1 MAARPGDYTHF
12 KSIVPL
18 NRVSIGTKQWRYY
31 DYGPK
36 SAPPLICLPGTAGTA
51 DVFYK
56 QILSLS
62 SKGYRVIAADAPQ
75 VWSHLEWVNSF
86 EQFLDTIAVHHVHIY
101 GTSLGGFLAQL
112 FAHYRPRRVKSLVL
126 SNTFVDTREF
136 AAATTWSSLINWT
149 PEFLLKRYILSGI
162 RDGPQEPLISDS
174 IDFIVTQLETL
185 SREELASRLTLNT
198 AVGAVG
204 QILVED
210 SAITV
215 MDTNDYCAIPQS
227 LRDEVGSRYPGA
239 RKAVLKT
246 GGDFPFLS
254 RADEVNLHLQLHL
267 RRVGVEGIVVSRG
280 PASKDRSGDSARGE
294 GGIDSAQQP
303 NQGMPPARGGGS
315 GEGSSP
321 SSSSSSTYEVN
332 GQQVML
338 DVERAW
344 NLKKCSWSMTEWS
357 CVESVDIG
365 FWLCLLPLC
374 RVVSHANT
382 LVTILPLIT
391 CVWTV
396 SREWYL
402 LIVVCSLL
410 LKYPYSPPQ
419 DSTCLLLYKLKISS
433 RCVY

>member
-1 MAARPGDYTHF
+1 MASRPGDYTHF

-18 NRVSIGTKQWRYY
+18 NRVSIGTKLWRYY
-31 DYGPK
+31 DHGPK

-62 SKGYRVIAADAPQ
+62 SKGYRVIAADAPP
-75 VWSHLEWVNSF
+75 VWSHQEWVNSF
-86 EQFLDTIAVHHVHIY
+86 EKFLDTIAVHHVHIY

-126 SNTFVDTREF
+126 SNTFLDTREF

-174 IDFIVTQLETL
+174 IDFIVMQLETL

-198 AVGAVG
+198 AVGAIG

-254 RADEVNLHLQLHL
+254 RPDEVNLHLQLHL
-267 RRVGVEGIVVSRG
+267 RRVGVEGIAVSRG
-280 PASKDRSGDSARGE
+280 PASKDRSGDSARGD
-294 GGIDSAQQP
+294 GGIDSPQQP
-303 NQGMPPARGGGS
+303 NQGMPPASGSGS

-321 SSSSSSTYEVN
+321 SSSSSSTY

-338 DVERAW
+338 DVGRAW
-344 NLKKCSWSMTEWS
+344 NLQESFHGSSWSMPELT
-357 CVESVDIG
+357 CVKSVDIG
-365 FWLCLLPLC
+365 FWLCLLLLPLYH
-374 RVVSHANT
+374 VETSVSHVNT
-382 LVTILPLIT
+382 LVRMLQAIT
-391 CVWTV
+391 FVWTT

-402 LIVVCSLL
+402 LNVVCSLL
-410 LKYPYSPPQ
+410 LKYPHSLHRI
-419 DSTCLLLYKLKISS
+419 LLAY
-433 RCVY
+433 RCTN